1 MRPSIGRIVIY
12 RSRTGK
18 YSVPAIITATKETLN
33 AEGVEGGFIED
44 LTADLNVHLT
54 VFTPG
59 KPGKR
64 ATADDFVGD
73 RKDAPISENIGGGSY
88 QEWDVPQ
95 TGTPENIDDQE
106 PGTWCWPARA

>member
-1 MRPSIGRIVIY
+1 MRPTIGRIVIY
-12 RSRTGK
+12 RSRTGQ
-18 YSVPAIITATKETLN
+18 YSVPAIITATNDTLIREN
-33 AEGVEGGFIED
+33 VEKGYIED
-44 LTADLNVHLT
+44 LTGDSNVHLT

-73 RKDAPISENIGGGSY
+73 RADAPISENVNGTY

-95 TGTPENIDDQE
+95 VGTPEKYEDQE
-106 PGTWCWPARA
+106 PGTWCWPIQRQ